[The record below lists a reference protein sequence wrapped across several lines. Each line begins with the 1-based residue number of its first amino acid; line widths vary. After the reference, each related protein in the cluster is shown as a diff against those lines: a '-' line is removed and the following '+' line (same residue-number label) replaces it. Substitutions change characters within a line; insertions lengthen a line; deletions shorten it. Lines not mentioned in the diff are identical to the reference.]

1 MCVYDHNLKPE
12 CIAKYSKNNIDRL
25 EPGEQTFSGGGGGEG
40 LGGRDVEKTEDEM
53 DRANE

>member
-1 MCVYDHNLKPE
+1 MNRAVHGCE
-12 CIAKYSKNNIDRL
+12 S
-25 EPGEQTFSGGGGGEG
+25 GEG